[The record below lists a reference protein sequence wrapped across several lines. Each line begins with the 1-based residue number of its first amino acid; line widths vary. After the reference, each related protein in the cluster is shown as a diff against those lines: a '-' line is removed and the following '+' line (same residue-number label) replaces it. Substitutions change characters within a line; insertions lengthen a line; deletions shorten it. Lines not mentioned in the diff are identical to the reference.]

1 MNEELHMTQ
10 EQFDVADL
18 EKAADN
24 HSFEETC
31 KRLRENEINRKNEGV
46 FGWQSKKSFIAGAKW
61 QKNALLKWA
70 NDKLSFCKQMILDG
84 EPGFEYKLSI
94 YEQLIDKLNML

>member
-1 MNEELHMTQ
+1 MAQ
-10 EQFDVADL
+10 EQLNIADL

-46 FGWQSKKSFIAGAKW
+46 FGWQAKKSFIAGAKW
-61 QKNALLKWA
+61 YKDALLKWA
-70 NDKLSFCKQMILDG
+70 NEKVAFCKEMILKGESGFEFKLSVY
-84 EPGFEYKLSI
+84 EKLI
-94 YEQLIDKLNML
+94 EKINEL

>member
-1 MNEELHMTQ
+1 MKEEH
-10 EQFDVADL
+10 FDIADL

-46 FGWQSKKSFIAGAKW
+46 FGWQSKKSFIAGAK
-61 QKNALLKWA
+61 
-70 NDKLSFCKQMILDG
+70 
-84 EPGFEYKLSI
+84 
-94 YEQLIDKLNML
+94 